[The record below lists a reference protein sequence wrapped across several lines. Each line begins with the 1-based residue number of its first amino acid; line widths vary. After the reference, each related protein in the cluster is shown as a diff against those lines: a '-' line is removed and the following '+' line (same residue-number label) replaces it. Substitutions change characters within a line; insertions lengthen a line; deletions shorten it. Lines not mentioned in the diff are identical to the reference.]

1 MHEIAN
7 LLPDRIPVLVVDD
20 DETVIQVT
28 RLLLSRFRFDG
39 HALELICASSG
50 HEAIDMLSQRD
61 DLAIVLLDV
70 VMESDDSGF
79 QVVNFIRNTLNN
91 HTLRILLRTGQPGL
105 APERQVINDYDI
117 NDYIAKTEATT
128 NRLSLSM
135 TNALRSYR
143 DILRAEYL
151 TRRLL
156 SVKLEQQQALKA
168 SQAKSQF
175 LAHMSHEIRTPL
187 NGIIGMADI
196 LADTGLSIEQRGYL
210 TDIHNSSRALLSI
223 VNDVL
228 DLSKIE
234 AGKLELD
241 PRPFKLNDVLEE
253 VNSIF
258 HALMLNKSIQY
269 SQNISPSVPEYLF
282 TDSTRMK
289 QLLMNLLSN
298 ALKFTPRGGEIT
310 FSVDVEPLSTM
321 HSATIANSDN
331 SSEYLL
337 RLTVTDTGIGI
348 SADRLETIFEAY
360 QQAETHTSRI
370 YGGTG
375 LGLSLCRQI
384 AQLMKGR
391 IEVESIVGKGATF
404 TVLITVQDGIH
415 YSAEPVEVVENV
427 SIVGLKVLV
436 AEDNPTNQKVVQ
448 MLLKKLGAEAVIV
461 DDGQQLLERVTDFQ
475 PDVILMDC
483 HMPVLDGFETTKIL
497 RQLGLTMPIYAL
509 TAGVSSDE
517 RIQCGIIGVNKVL
530 SKPVTLQALR
540 YALQQVVTG

>member
-50 HEAIDMLSQRD
+50 HEAIDILSQRD

-475 PDVILMDC
+475 PDFILMDC

-530 SKPVTLQALR
+530 SKPVTLQVLR

>member
-50 HEAIDMLSQRD
+50 HEAIDILSQRD

-196 LADTGLSIEQRGYL
+196 LADTGSIEQRGYL